1 LLIIPAIV
9 VLFTYVYWR
18 LHQVFEVFQP
28 LTIYAAFA
36 LVAFGLLLDLRVRA
50 IRFRGSPLLAL
61 LVALFV
67 WCVITIVIK
76 APEALSQQLVGIT
89 TCLIAFLAVSE
100 GLQGLRSLGIAAG
113 VLVLFSI
120 ALASLGVQQ
129 GLSPTTCYMR
139 APEDKAYDATLELSD
154 GRSCDTSLD
163 CVAGGVPNVEYNC
176 EHSGMLDTH
185 SIGGRV
191 RYRGILEDPN
201 ELSWAINMAMPFAF
215 ALYERRRTLRR
226 LLIAILAV
234 VLGAAC
240 VIMTQSR
247 SGQIGI
253 LATLGVYFIRRF
265 RWRGALLGAVAAI
278 PLLILGGRSG
288 EGAESSSEERLNCW
302 NEALSMWRDNPI
314 MGVGKGQFTEHYYL
328 TAHNSFLLSLAE
340 LGPLGLFLW
349 SAAVYYAIKVTVQAQ
364 IQLAGRPEAA
374 TARSWSMALLASLVA
389 LVASAVFLTLTFHAI
404 LWINLGLAGALY
416 AAIRSHEPS
425 FRVGFGWKDV
435 GAVAAFDVAFV
446 SAISI
451 YLRVHGI

>member
-1 LLIIPAIV
+1 
-9 VLFTYVYWR
+9 
-18 LHQVFEVFQP
+18 
-28 LTIYAAFA
+28 
-36 LVAFGLLLDLRVRA
+36 
-50 IRFRGSPLLAL
+50 
-61 LVALFV
+61 
-67 WCVITIVIK
+67 
-76 APEALSQQLVGIT
+76 
-89 TCLIAFLAVSE
+89 
-100 GLQGLRSLGIAAG
+100 
-113 VLVLFSI
+113 
-120 ALASLGVQQ
+120 
-129 GLSPTTCYMR
+129 
-139 APEDKAYDATLELSD
+139 
-154 GRSCDTSLD
+154 
-163 CVAGGVPNVEYNC
+163 
-176 EHSGMLDTH
+176 MLDTH